1 MGNMEGAKA
10 WEAYK
15 PAHTQME
22 GRVDSMP
29 FDKLRIKM
37 AHQAVRLMSENK
49 TILQMLKLN
58 STFIALQEEADYGN
72 EDRCTVLAKEYAPTF
87 KSLDLE
93 TREAAAL
100 IASMAYADSIKA
112 HDSRKNDALESAEL

>member
-1 MGNMEGAKA
+1 MEGAKA
-10 WEAYK
+10 WQAYK
-15 PAHTQME
+15 PADIQME
-22 GRVDSMP
+22 GSIDTMP

-37 AHQAVRLMSENK
+37 AHQAVRIISENK

-87 KSLDLE
+87 NSLDLE

-100 IASMAYADSIKA
+100 IASMAYADSIKKQ
-112 HDSRKNDALESAEL
+112 DSRKKEALENA